1 MKRKVNNR
9 FLWWTFLF
17 RVCLLFFFFS
27 LFLFTH
33 YAADDHIIYF
43 LSSTFLHCRFYSI
56 CTCPIL
62 TGTLEIRVKSHGMYN
77 DFEMIHFE
85 MKCWYT
91 RFLSAR
97 TDGEVPS
104 RPNRRLSHPFSFGDM
119 TVKVH
124 GENTFRRIWTGR
136 AFWQQKLKH
145 YQKDFPI
152 RQLNQCSRFFL

>member
-1 MKRKVNNR
+1 M
-9 FLWWTFLF
+9 F

-43 LSSTFLHCRFYSI
+43 LSNTFLHGRFYSI
-56 CTCPIL
+56 YTCPIL
-62 TGTLEIRVKSHGMYN
+62 TGTPDTRVKSHGMYN
-77 DFEMIHFE
+77 DFEMIHFK

-97 TDGEVPS
+97 TDGEVPW

-152 RQLNQCSRFFL
+152 RQLNQCARFFL